1 MLQHRLATF
10 ESRAEPQLRRRTTRG
25 NQLADELPE
34 GMIVGGLNETHTYWV
49 MPLRVAN
56 VNDVLTALKRAGFDA
71 TSRSSL
77 IVVPPPAGRNGDQHV
92 TAPWVSETIF
102 LPNGHDMPDSE
113 WKRAS
118 IILRNVAHVPTP
130 TPASAQV
137 REPAPVLPVSVP
149 S

>member
-1 MLQHRLATF
+1 MRTLQHRLATF
-10 ESRAEPQLRRRTTRG
+10 ESRAQPQLRRRTTRG
-25 NQLADELPE
+25 NQLADELPT

-56 VNDVLTALKRAGFDA
+56 VSEVLTALKRAGFDA

-77 IVVPPPAGRNGDQHV
+77 IVVPPPAGRNGDEHF
-92 TAPWVSETIF
+92 TAPWLAETIF

-118 IILRNVAHVPTP
+118 IILRSVARVPA
-130 TPASAQV
+130 PAPIQK
-137 REPAPVLPVSVP
+137 REPAPALPVSVP